1 MSGLLNMKNEK
12 TVNIIVLIGLIL
24 IALIF
29 LSDFFSGVSGKKA
42 KSQPEPEPSYEEYEK
57 RLEKKLADAVA
68 EIEGVGKLTVIVTL
82 DSLSENVYSDKGQ
95 AVKTVITPKVRG
107 AAIICEGGDN
117 IIVKQKVTE
126 LTSKVLGIST
136 ARICVTN

>member
-1 MSGLLNMKNEK
+1 MSGLLKNEK
-12 TVNIIVLIGLIL
+12 AVKIIVFIGLTL
-24 IALIF
+24 VALIF
-29 LSDFFSGVSGKKA
+29 ISDFFTSVSDKKQSA
-42 KSQPEPEPSYEEYEK
+42 EPGPTFEEYEK
-57 RLEKKLADAVA
+57 RLEKKLADAIS
-68 EIEGVGKLTVIVTL
+68 EIDGVGKLTVIITL

-107 AAIICEGGDN
+107 AAIICEGGGN
-117 IIVKQKVTE
+117 IMVKQKVVE

>member
-1 MSGLLNMKNEK
+1 MSGLLKNEK
-12 TVNIIVLIGLIL
+12 AVKIIVFIGLAL
-24 IALIF
+24 VALIF
-29 LSDFFSGVSGKKA
+29 ISDFFSGTSDKKQA
-42 KSQPEPEPSYEEYEK
+42 VQPEPSFEEYEK

-107 AAIICEGGDN
+107 AAIICEGGGN
-117 IIVKQKVTE
+117 IIVKQKVVE